1 MDRPDLEVADIFRS
15 FGPAYRQRHRLRLEE
30 HKAMRAIEQCRT
42 AALGGHVDACL
53 DCGALQIS
61 YNSCRH
67 RACPKC
73 QGEARQKWVEARE
86 AELLPIE
93 YFHVVFTLPS
103 ALNPLLHYN
112 RVLMLNLL
120 FQAVSQTLLEFGRR
134 HLEGEIGAWAVLHTW
149 GQTLCEHNHL
159 HTIVT
164 GGALS
169 ADGQR
174 WTPCRMGFLFPVSA
188 LAAVFRGKYLAA
200 LKQAHTKG
208 QLRFGGEVGALW
220 EAEDFRRFVRSLYT
234 HDWIVYA
241 KRPFAGARE
250 VVRYLGRYTH
260 RGPIS
265 NQRLLSLEGDQV
277 SFAYKNSRAGGAWE
291 TMELSVAEF
300 IRRYLVHVLPS
311 GFVRIRYYGLYAA
324 ARRKK
329 SRARCRELLGV
340 APGEAAGEVGRE
352 ATEADA
358 AEAEHEGQ
366 RCCEV
371 CGSERRVR
379 QREWH
384 AGERVPKWVEAVAA
398 GLRPAGAAGALP
410 EVRAA

>member
-1 MDRPDLEVADIFRS
+1 MERPALEVADIFRAY
-15 FGPAYRQRHRLRLEE
+15 GPAYRQTHTLRLEE
-30 HKAMRAIEQCRT
+30 HKAMRAIEHCRT

-53 DCGALQIS
+53 DCGSLQIS

-103 ALNPLLHYN
+103 ALNALLHYN

-120 FQAVSQTLLEFGRR
+120 FQAVRQTLLEFGRR
-134 HLEGEIGAWAVLHTW
+134 HLEGEIGVLAVLHTW
-149 GQTLCEHNHL
+149 GQTLCEHPHL

-174 WTPCRMGFLFPVSA
+174 WTPSHKGFLFPVSA
-188 LAAVFRGKYLAA
+188 LATVYRGKYLAG
-200 LKQAHTKG
+200 LKQAYAKG
-208 QLRFGGEVGALW
+208 ELRFGGEVGALR

-260 RGPIS
+260 RGPMS
-265 NQRLLSLEGDQV
+265 NWRLRSLEGDRV
-277 SFAYKNSRAGGAWE
+277 RFAWKDYRDGSQWKE
-291 TMELSVAEF
+291 MELSAEEF
-300 IRRYLVHVLPS
+300 IRRYLLHVLPR

-324 ARRKK
+324 GRRKK
-329 SRARCRELLGV
+329 CLARCRELLGV
-340 APGEAAGEVGRE
+340 PAAAQAQAQSEAAVQ
-352 ATEADA
+352 
-358 AEAEHEGQ
+358 EAEERGGGEGPWR
-366 RCCEV
+366 RCCEA
-371 CGSERRVR
+371 CGSEHLVR

-384 AGERVPKWVEAVAA
+384 RGERVPAWVAA
-398 GLRPAGAAGALP
+398 LKAAGPARP
-410 EVRAA
+410 PPQRRAA

>member
-1 MDRPDLEVADIFRS
+1 MDRPVLEVADIFRA
-15 FGPAYRQRHRLRLEE
+15 FGPAYRRTHTLRLEE
-30 HKAMRAIEQCRT
+30 HKAMRAIEHCRT

-134 HLEGEIGAWAVLHTW
+134 HLAGEIGVLAVLHTW

-174 WTPCRMGFLFPVSA
+174 WRACRTGFLFPVSA
-188 LAAVFRGKYLAA
+188 LAGVFRGKFLAA

-208 QLRFGGEVGALW
+208 QLRFGGEVGALR
-220 EAEDFRRFVRSLYT
+220 EAEDFRRFVRSLYR

-265 NQRLLSLEGDQV
+265 NRRLRALEGDQV
-277 SFAYKNSRAGGAWE
+277 RVAWKDYRDGSQWKE
-291 TMELSVAEF
+291 MELPAEEF

-324 ARRKK
+324 ARRKQ
-329 SRARCRELLGV
+329 SLARCRELLG
-340 APGEAAGEVGRE
+340 EAAGEVGSE
-352 ATEADA
+352 AAEADA

-398 GLRPAGAAGALP
+398 GLRPAGAAWALP
-410 EVRAA
+410 EARAA